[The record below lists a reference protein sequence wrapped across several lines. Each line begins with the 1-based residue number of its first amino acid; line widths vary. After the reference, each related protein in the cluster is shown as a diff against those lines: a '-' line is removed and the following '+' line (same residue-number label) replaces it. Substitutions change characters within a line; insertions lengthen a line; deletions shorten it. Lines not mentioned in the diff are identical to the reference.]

1 MKIQVLLQRN
11 PFVETSAQNNRF
23 LSLAEGLVA
32 NKVNMKLL
40 FVEFCGLKSEK
51 LKFSKSG
58 NYKGFEYEYLSPV
71 VTLNPIIKKLGKVY
85 YNSKVLAN
93 KIYNQ
98 YVNDNYD
105 YLWLGVSEE
114 IFEIAS
120 HLILFNSEIN
130 LFHERS
136 EFSWIAFPNNKKLH
150 DDYLKNILPR
160 IKVMAVMT
168 KKLNEYYNQFLSK
181 QTALIHLP
189 MTVDLSRFSEKQAE
203 ASLSGPYIGYCGSM
217 NNSKDGVDI
226 LIQAFIEIMDQFP
239 DLHLYLA
246 GAKDPREDY
255 SAQVKL
261 IEKNNAQSRITY
273 LGQLSR
279 EEIPAFL
286 SNASILALAR
296 PNSQQSE
303 GGFPTKLG
311 EYLASGRP
319 VCVTDIGEIS
329 DYLVNDK
336 SAFFAEP
343 GSFISFSQAITKALS
358 AADIEK
364 VGKEGQKIAFQIF
377 NKDIQSKRLYDF
389 LVSNK

>member
-1 MKIQVLLQRN
+1 
-11 PFVETSAQNNRF
+11 
-23 LSLAEGLVA
+23 
-32 NKVNMKLL
+32 
-40 FVEFCGLKSEK
+40 
-51 LKFSKSG
+51 
-58 NYKGFEYEYLSPV
+58 
-71 VTLNPIIKKLGKVY
+71 
-85 YNSKVLAN
+85 
-93 KIYNQ
+93 
-98 YVNDNYD
+98 
-105 YLWLGVSEE
+105 
-114 IFEIAS
+114 
-120 HLILFNSEIN
+120 

-203 ASLSGPYIGYCGSM
+203 ASLSSPYIGYCGSM